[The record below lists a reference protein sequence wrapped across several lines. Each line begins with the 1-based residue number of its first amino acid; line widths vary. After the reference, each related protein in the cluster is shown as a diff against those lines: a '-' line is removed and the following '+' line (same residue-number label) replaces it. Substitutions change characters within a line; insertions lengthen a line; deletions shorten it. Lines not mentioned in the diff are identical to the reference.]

1 MNEPRGVW
9 AKPAEK
15 GTGQGGAGSAMCGGE
30 KKKESETI
38 SGIIFDRLSLFE
50 NYFQSVMAH
59 CGNRIT
65 LNNAAGGECVCVCVA
80 VLYIQADVEEGFGRH
95 CRAHIG

>member
-1 MNEPRGVW
+1 MFGPSRQR
-9 AKPAEK
+9 K
-15 GTGQGGAGSAMCGGE
+15 GQGREGPAQQCAGVR
-30 KKKESETI
+30 KKKSETI